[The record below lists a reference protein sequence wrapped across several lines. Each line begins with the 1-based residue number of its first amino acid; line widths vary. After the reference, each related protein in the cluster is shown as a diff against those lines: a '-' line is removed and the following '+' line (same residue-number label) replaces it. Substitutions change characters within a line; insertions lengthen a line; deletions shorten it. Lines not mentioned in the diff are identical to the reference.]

1 MTDVAERF
9 TTEGF
14 CFPLDVLTPDAALA
28 LGEELLRI
36 QAADRPAA
44 LGNKGQFQY
53 PHVISRAAAEVVRH
67 PALLDA
73 AESILG
79 PDILVWGSTLFA
91 KAPHSRSYVSWHQ
104 DLHYWGLDG
113 DAEVAAWIAL
123 GPVSEACGCMRFVPG
138 SHLGDLVGH
147 TDTFAADNA
156 LPRGQEADVDVD
168 PDDTVLVELEPGQAS
183 LHHGRLLHASGPN
196 RTDDWRLGLTINYIA
211 PHMSQSVAATDF
223 ATLVRGE
230 DRFSNFVHV
239 PPPESDLSDEAM
251 VWHRRI
257 LLAQNDAIYQGL
269 AGTEGE
275 AR

>member
-1 MTDVAERF
+1 MTDLADRF

-14 CFPLDVLTPDAALA
+14 CYPLDVLTPDAALA

-67 PALLDA
+67 PVLLDA

-123 GPVSEACGCMRFVPG
+123 GPVSEASGCMHFVPG
-138 SHLGDLVGH
+138 SHLGDRRN
-147 TDTFAADNA
+147 T
-156 LPRGQEADVDVD
+156 
-168 PDDTVLVELEPGQAS
+168 PD
-183 LHHGRLLHASGPN
+183 GRHVVTPATARPVV
-196 RTDDWRLGLTINYIA
+196 RR
-211 PHMSQSVAATDF
+211 SQSFLGVLHLEEIFEPD
-223 ATLVRGE
+223 
-230 DRFSNFVHV
+230 
-239 PPPESDLSDEAM
+239 PEQLK
-251 VWHRRI
+251 
-257 LLAQNDAIYQGL
+257 L
-269 AGTEGE
+269 
-275 AR
+275 